1 MVAAIKYRCTECL
14 ASVAVTPMNKYRKH
28 PPNSDDPCR
37 MSGQQVPVRIIMG
50 GADKGDDRPVKGRD
64 YDECPGCSRMPKLDA
79 DGAFK
84 EHAEAKGS
92 EELCMFSGKLPN
104 GKKPTPEIPGATQ
117 YAQKLQETAAEIRIP
132 CPEDGCGRTPIVQPD
147 GTLIAHMQE
156 GWGQKPCPMSGQVMQ
171 SVSDGATPFNSAK
184 PQESVS
190 SPTLFPSEVF
200 KNGEPTPQRPARMA
214 TLALPSTPNATAQA
228 GGSGMSQ
235 GVQPLPEIK
244 ALADQFPRNARI
256 PVSTPV
262 AAAPPALAAAP
273 VMANAAAEVLD
284 GYRNAAATI
293 QEAAS
298 QAAPNGASIPN
309 AQQTECADTSCGYM
323 EPHKHG
329 FACDSTCS
337 TCRGHYDA
345 IRHTVA
351 NGAEPP
357 IPYDRLRLVGHTCM
371 GGTLPHSGPHDLDCV
386 LTFEELPRLCANCK
400 EPMGGFHECYGP
412 PERPVFV
419 RPDPAPFEIDW
430 DRVGQGFVPAGDV
443 PAPLRPLD
451 MSTEAEQLV
460 ARMKEIF
467 YAYSNRMDR
476 SVQETLGPSE
486 IGTPCD
492 RRLAMSIMRIPSV
505 NPGGD
510 NWASF
515 VGTCVHT
522 GLAEM
527 FLWADANQGR
537 FAVEQRVEYP
547 NALVP
552 KGTADLLDR
561 TLLMVDDHKLMG
573 RWSLDKLRLEG
584 IKPLYLVQ
592 LMLYAYGLILK
603 GEKVKKV
610 ALLGWPREQATLND
624 LTAVVL
630 PYDES
635 IALDAL
641 RRVDE
646 IDALIKRMQEGTSLA
661 PLKIAKHFSVEDDCT
676 YCPFF
681 AKGDSEMTRG
691 CNGRK

>member
-1 MVAAIKYRCTECL
+1 MSTEAIKYRCTECL

-28 PPNSDDPCR
+28 PPKSDDPCR
-37 MSGQQVPVRIIMG
+37 MSGQRVPVRIIMG
-50 GADKGDDRPVKGRD
+50 GADTGDDRPVKGRD
-64 YDECPGCSRMPKLDA
+64 YDQCPGCSRMPKLDV

-84 EHAEAKGS
+84 EHAETKGS
-92 EELCMFSGKLPN
+92 DELCMFSGKLPS

-117 YAQKLQETAAEIRIP
+117 YAEKLQEAAPQTEP
-132 CPEDGCGRTPIVQPD
+132 CPQEGCGRIPTIQPD
-147 GTLIAHMQE
+147 GTFIAHMQKD
-156 GWGQKPCPMSGQVMQ
+156 WGQTPCPMSGKSVNATQGQ
-171 SVSDGATPFNSAK
+171 S
-184 PQESVS
+184 ESVIS
-190 SPTLFPSEVF
+190 VESVASESPTLFPSEVF
-200 KNGEPTPQRPARMA
+200 KNGEQTPQRPARMA
-214 TLALPSTPNATAQA
+214 TLELP
-228 GGSGMSQ
+228 G
-235 GVQPLPEIK
+235 PLPEIQ
-244 ALADQFPRNARI
+244 ALADVFPKSARI
-256 PVSTPV
+256 PVSTSTES
-262 AAAPPALAAAP
+262 AAPKSAGAP
-273 VMANAAAEVLD
+273 DTDTATIPIGTDSASPVIADIAQETLS

-293 QEAAS
+293 AA
-298 QAAPNGASIPN
+298 AAYRDALNGATTRSAP
-309 AQQTECADTSCGYM
+309 
-323 EPHKHG
+323 
-329 FACDSTCS
+329 
-337 TCRGHYDA
+337 
-345 IRHTVA
+345 IRHEVPIG
-351 NGAEPP
+351 NEPP
-357 IPYDRLRLVGHTCM
+357 IPRDRLKLVKCSCGAYLYD
-371 GGTLPHSGPHDLDCV
+371 GAPHDVECITTL
-386 LTFEELPRLCANCK
+386 EELPRLCYRCGI
-400 EPMGGFHECYGP
+400 EMGGYHDCP
-412 PERPVFV
+412 AVKFV
-419 RPDPAPFEIDW
+419 RPDPVPDDNAS
-430 DRVGQGFVPAGDV
+430 QFVPAGDV

-451 MSTEAEQLV
+451 MSTEAQQLV

-515 VGTCVHT
+515 VGTCVHA

-561 TLLMVDDHKLMG
+561 MILMVDDHKLMG

-610 ALLGWPREQATLND
+610 ALIGWPREQSTLND

-635 IALDAL
+635 IALEAL
-641 RRVDE
+641 ARVDRIAAE
-646 IDALIKRMQEGTSLA
+646 VEEAQTRTDLS
-661 PLKIAKHFSVEDDCT
+661 PLRIARGFSVQDDCT